1 MAHAATDRIAGKGR
15 GELTNIKNYA
25 PAVHQI
31 TLNIRYRE
39 FQIQEYFRFFK
50 FQITLNIRFRNIS
63 DTGIFQIQEYF
74 RYRNIS
80 DTGIFQIQEYFR
92 FFKFQITLNIRYH

>member
-39 FQIQEYFRFFK
+39 FQIQENFRFCEY
-50 FQITLNIRFRNIS
+50 
-63 DTGIFQIQEYF
+63 QIQEYF

-92 FFKFQITLNIRYH
+92 YRKISDTGKFQVL